1 MNAVEMIDIV
11 KEYPGVL
18 ANDHVSLTVREG
30 EIHGLVGENGAGKST
45 IMNQLYGMQRP
56 TSGTIRVYGKEV
68 QIHSPREA
76 IALGIGMVHQH
87 FMLAPSLSVLQN
99 IILGNQPKKGP
110 FIDRKT
116 ARRQVQE
123 ILDRY
128 AFQLDLDARV
138 YQLSVG
144 QMQRVE
150 IVKALYRGA
159 KILILDEPTAVL
171 TPQEVEELIKIMRRL
186 REQGCS
192 IIIITHKLK
201 EVMAATD
208 RITIMRKGVVTGRV
222 NTAETNETE
231 LANLMVGREV
241 NLRIPKGDT
250 SAFRQRVL
258 EVRDLE
264 VYNERGQRAVDHV
277 SFSVKQGEILGVC
290 GVEGNGQT
298 ELVNALTGLSPASGS
313 IRVNGAELCRAGVRA
328 RREHRMSHIPEDR
341 MKVGGAKTCSITEN
355 LMLDSYYTPD
365 YCRGGVLDYPR
376 MNAHAG
382 ELIERFAV
390 KVPNGEYPLG
400 TLSGGN
406 IQKVILARE
415 LDADPE
421 ILIAAQP
428 TRGVDIGAIEYIRKQ
443 LVALRDS
450 GKAILLVSAELE
462 EILSLSDRIIVM
474 YEGEIVG
481 TFCPEETTEE
491 ELGLYMTGS
500 RRMELDGGAL

>member
-1 MNAVEMIDIV
+1 M
-11 KEYPGVL
+11 
-18 ANDHVSLTVREG
+18 
-30 EIHGLVGENGAGKST
+30 
-45 IMNQLYGMQRP
+45 
-56 TSGTIRVYGKEV
+56 
-68 QIHSPREA
+68 
-76 IALGIGMVHQH
+76 
-87 FMLAPSLSVLQN
+87 
-99 IILGNQPKKGP
+99 
-110 FIDRKT
+110 
-116 ARRQVQE
+116 
-123 ILDRY
+123 
-128 AFQLDLDARV
+128 
-138 YQLSVG
+138 
-144 QMQRVE
+144 
-150 IVKALYRGA
+150 
-159 KILILDEPTAVL
+159 L

-341 MKVGGAKTCSITEN
+341 IKVGGAKTCSITEN

-481 TFCPEETTEE
+481 TFRPEETTEE

>member
-87 FMLAPSLSVLQN
+87 FMLALSVLQN

-171 TPQEVEELIKIMRRL
+171 TPQEVEELIN
-186 REQGCS
+186 
-192 IIIITHKLK
+192 
-201 EVMAATD
+201 
-208 RITIMRKGVVTGRV
+208 RV
-222 NTAETNETE
+222 A
-231 LANLMVGREV
+231 
-241 NLRIPKGDT
+241 P
-250 SAFRQRVL
+250 S
-258 EVRDLE
+258 
-264 VYNERGQRAVDHV
+264 
-277 SFSVKQGEILGVC
+277 
-290 GVEGNGQT
+290 
-298 ELVNALTGLSPASGS
+298 
-313 IRVNGAELCRAGVRA
+313 
-328 RREHRMSHIPEDR
+328 
-341 MKVGGAKTCSITEN
+341 
-355 LMLDSYYTPD
+355 
-365 YCRGGVLDYPR
+365 
-376 MNAHAG
+376 
-382 ELIERFAV
+382 
-390 KVPNGEYPLG
+390 
-400 TLSGGN
+400 
-406 IQKVILARE
+406 
-415 LDADPE
+415 
-421 ILIAAQP
+421 
-428 TRGVDIGAIEYIRKQ
+428 
-443 LVALRDS
+443 
-450 GKAILLVSAELE
+450 
-462 EILSLSDRIIVM
+462 LSLPTS
-474 YEGEIVG
+474 
-481 TFCPEETTEE
+481 
-491 ELGLYMTGS
+491 
-500 RRMELDGGAL
+500 